1 MELLNN
7 INVILQ
13 IISNIC
19 IVGITL
25 YTAFLQFWHKS
36 IKFLSYTYSISKFHG
51 ETATLQLRNESLA
64 PVSIKKIYMIF
75 NNKKKILFKE
85 YNPPLLVEGR
95 HSFQVEMDSISQ
107 VIPELSEVP
116 LKDRFLFIRF
126 TDGNSISLFCKG
138 GWKEKIVLW
147 YKNYKFFRRLK
158 KKFQFELNKLQTI
171 DTMRRTYYGTC
182 IRDSVRFVLVIKEQ
196 SSNRTIFINDKGEM
210 SDVCFPNGMW
220 LNGVGTGSYDQI
232 KAKID
237 EGFKNLSID
246 YELIDIKNEI
256 DENYIF

>member
-1 MELLNN
+1 M
-7 INVILQ
+7 
-13 IISNIC
+13 
-19 IVGITL
+19 
-25 YTAFLQFWHKS
+25 
-36 IKFLSYTYSISKFHG
+36 
-51 ETATLQLRNESLA
+51 
-64 PVSIKKIYMIF
+64 
-75 NNKKKILFKE
+75 
-85 YNPPLLVEGR
+85 
-95 HSFQVEMDSISQ
+95 
-107 VIPELSEVP
+107 
-116 LKDRFLFIRF
+116 
-126 TDGNSISLFCKG
+126 
-138 GWKEKIVLW
+138 
-147 YKNYKFFRRLK
+147 K

-196 SSNRTIFINDKGEM
+196 SSNRTIIINDKGEM

-220 LNGVGTGSYDQI
+220 LNGVGTGSSDKI